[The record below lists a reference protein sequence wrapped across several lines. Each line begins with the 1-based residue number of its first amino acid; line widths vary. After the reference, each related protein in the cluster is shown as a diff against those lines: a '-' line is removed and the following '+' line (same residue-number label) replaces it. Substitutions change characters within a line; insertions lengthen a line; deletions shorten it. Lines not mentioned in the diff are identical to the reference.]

1 MKAGNEYRD
10 ETPLAPR
17 SESQRLGPRDI
28 DRAANVLHRAAPD
41 ATIILF
47 GSRARG
53 NASPESDIDF
63 LLVAPEVKSRRREM
77 ARLSR
82 LLRPLRIPADVLV
95 FSRQV
100 FEQWAKIPGTVI
112 HEAAREGKVL
122 YAGQ

>member
-1 MKAGNEYRD
+1 MIASDIEKA
-10 ETPLAPR
+10 
-17 SESQRLGPRDI
+17 
-28 DRAANVLHRAAPD
+28 AAVLHRAAPD

-53 NASPESDIDF
+53 DAVEDSDVDF
-63 LLVAPEVKSRRREM
+63 LLVAPEVASRRQEM

-95 FSRQV
+95 FSRRV
-100 FEQWAKIPGTVI
+100 FERWANVPGTVI

-122 YAGQ
+122 YAAS